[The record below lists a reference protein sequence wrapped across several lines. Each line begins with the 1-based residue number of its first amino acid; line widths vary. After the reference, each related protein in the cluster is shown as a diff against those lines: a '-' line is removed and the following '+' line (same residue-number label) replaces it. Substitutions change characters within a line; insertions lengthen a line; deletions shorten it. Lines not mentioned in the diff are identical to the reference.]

1 MKKKKV
7 TQTLKKVISVLGI
20 VTLLSGA
27 AACGGQ
33 AGTSAE
39 NITDESAPK
48 AASTDDTVDKLRIGL
63 VTSGAV
69 RPALVVAAQELG
81 YYKEEGLDVEFVP
94 LDDSTQALAA
104 LSAGKLE
111 VWPYAVVP
119 SLSQIAQG
127 NDLVI
132 YAGTATEGS
141 SMVKGKGNED
151 VDFRDYNNWVGKK
164 IAYSP
169 TSTTYSQL
177 LALLKENG
185 IEREDVDWVEIPATD
200 QVLEALKKGTIDAGF
215 LTEEFLIVGEKAGLV
230 EAFQLAEVL
239 GNFVCCRQTANQTY
253 FNEHQRAFKKL
264 LRAQTRALVDYRDDT
279 SKVVEAVAKF
289 IEQDNS
295 YVERYIATPNPIK
308 TGAFAQYKNPV
319 SPDPLF
325 NNVSKLYQSQID
337 AGLITPAEGVEL
349 KDHFNIS
356 LFEEAVNELIEEN
369 PDVTAYK
376 DVFELF
382 KTNNSEYGD
391 VTAKCDNCAEQDT
404 ACVEKC
410 DKCEENTDVVEVKC
424 DGCN

>member
-33 AGTSAE
+33 AASSTQD
-39 NITDESAPK
+39 ITDEAAPK
-48 AASTDDTVDKLRIGL
+48 ASSTDDTVDKLRIGL

-94 LDDSTQALAA
+94 LDDTTQALAA
-104 LSAGKLE
+104 LTAGKIE

-119 SLSQIAQG
+119 QLNQIAQG
-127 NDLVI
+127 NDFVI
-132 YAGTATEGS
+132 FAGTATEGS

-151 VDFRDYNNWVGKK
+151 VDFRDYKNWVGKK

-169 TSTTYSQL
+169 SNTTYTLLLSQ
-177 LALLKENG
+177 LKENG
-185 IEREDVDWVEIPATD
+185 VNPDDIEWVEIQASD

-230 EAFQLAEVL
+230 EAFQLAEKL

-253 FNEHQRAFKKL
+253 FNEHRDVFKKL
-264 LRAQTRALVDYRDDT
+264 LRAQTRALIDYRDDT
-279 SKVVEAVAKF
+279 PKVVEAVAKF
-289 IEQDNS
+289 IEQDYE
-295 YVERYIATPNPIK
+295 YVERYIATANDVK

-319 SPDPLF
+319 SPDPLY
-325 NNVSKLYQSQID
+325 NNVKKLYDSEIE
-337 AGLITPAEGVEL
+337 AGLITPADGVKL
-349 KDHFNIS
+349 SDHFDIS
-356 LFEEAVNELIEEN
+356 LYEETLNELIEEN
-369 PDVTAYK
+369 PDVTGYK
-376 DVFELF
+376 DALELF
-382 KTNNSEYGD
+382 KTNNTEYGERE
-391 VTAKCDNCAEQDT
+391 AR
-404 ACVEKC
+404 
-410 DKCEENTDVVEVKC
+410 C